1 MSSYSNIVINSLYLM
16 IFRYISNII
25 IGFELFHK
33 NEKET
38 AKIILLSIGKWLEEL
53 DKSTND
59 FYLLIRDGLKYVLQ
73 STLAHMMKT
82 NLAENIHWVSK

>member
-1 MSSYSNIVINSLYLM
+1 M

-33 NEKET
+33 DKKEI

-53 DKSTND
+53 DKSTDD
-59 FYLLIRDGLKYVLQ
+59 FYLLISDGLKHVLL
-73 STLAHMMKT
+73 STLAHMMRT
-82 NLAENIHWVSK
+82 NLTENIHWVSK